1 MVFLI
6 FSKNVWGLI
15 SSPVIVVP
23 VFQRP
28 GSASQGSDLSAS
40 VSTSSSS
47 TPSPYP
53 SSPNAHSAVL
63 TQPSV
68 EFINPGDLSASALD
82 LSAAAPSAFQFPP
95 LPTLSAEDEEHK
107 FTLVSAGSPT
117 SPILAAAEH
126 TVSTADHPSFESS
139 FCSDFDSEDDF
150 SFVNFTDSDVVYN
163 GYKRQ
168 RLSSYS
174 GDDDDFSEESFGA
187 FDEDDCCAHAGLPSP
202 PLSASAEDAS
212 SANKSSK
219 RKVQRKMKRASSVS
233 SDDGSDYQGSV
244 MDGQAHISTRS
255 DGQSHSTS
263 SQAPASSTGPS
274 QPSSNDGHNAAS
286 TSEASGNNPSAPV
299 NRRGRK
305 QSLTEDPSKTFVCQL
320 CSRRFRRQEHLKRH
334 YRSLHTQDK
343 PFECNECGKK
353 FSRSDNLAQHARTH
367 GSGAIVM
374 GVLENGEIAPH
385 MSYEDHSPTPMGHV
399 LFEAAQSAVLAPSS
413 SSSSG
418 SERGTQS
425 LSPSSDGKRSLKKRK
440 REESA

>member
-1 MVFLI
+1 MGANFLR
-6 FSKNVWGLI
+6 GT
-15 SSPVIVVP
+15 VVP
-23 VFQRP
+23 VFPRP
-28 GSASQGSDLSAS
+28 GSTSQGSDLLSAS

-47 TPSPYP
+47 TPSPSP
-53 SSPNAHSAVL
+53 SSPSAHSVAL
-63 TQPSV
+63 TLPSV
-68 EFINPGDLSASALD
+68 EFINPGDLSASVLD
-82 LSAAAPSAFQFPP
+82 LSATAPAAFQFPP

-107 FTLVSAGSPT
+107 FTLVSAGSPA
-117 SPILAAAEH
+117 SPILAIVDH
-126 TVSTADHPSFESS
+126 SVSDADHPAFESS
-139 FCSDFDSEDDF
+139 FCSEFDSEDEF
-150 SFVNFTDSDVVYN
+150 SFVDFNHSDVVFT
-163 GYKRQ
+163 GDKRQ
-168 RLSSYS
+168 KLSSYS
-174 GDDDDFSEESFGA
+174 GDEDDFFSEQSFGT

-202 PLSASAEDAS
+202 PLSASADDAG
-212 SANKSSK
+212 SANKSNK
-219 RKVQRKMKRASSVS
+219 RKAQRKMKRATSVS
-233 SDDGSDYQGSV
+233 SDDESDYQGSV
-244 MDGQAHISTRS
+244 MDGQAYISTRS

-274 QPSSNDGHNAAS
+274 QPSSNDGHNATS
-286 TSEASGNNPSAPV
+286 TSEASGNNASVPV

-385 MSYEDHSPTPMGHV
+385 MGYEDHSPTTMGHV
-399 LFEAAQSAVLAPSS
+399 LFEAAQAAALAPSS

-440 REESA
+440 REDSA

>member
-1 MVFLI
+1 MAFLV
-6 FSKNVWGLI
+6 FSKCMGLI
-15 SSPVIVVP
+15 SSLTADVP
-23 VFQRP
+23 VFPRP

-47 TPSPYP
+47 TPSPSP
-53 SSPNAHSAVL
+53 SSPNAHSAAL

-107 FTLVSAGSPT
+107 FTLVSAGSPA

-126 TVSTADHPSFESS
+126 TVSTTDHPAFEAS
-139 FCSDFDSEDDF
+139 FCSEFDSEDEF
-150 SFVNFTDSDVVYN
+150 SFVNFTDSDIVYH
-163 GYKRQ
+163 GDKRQ

-174 GDDDDFSEESFGA
+174 GDDDDFFSEESFGA

-202 PLSASAEDAS
+202 PLSASAENAG

-219 RKVQRKMKRASSVS
+219 RKAQRKMKRASSMS

-255 DGQSHSTS
+255 DGQSHSAS

-374 GVLENGEIAPH
+374 GVLENDEIAPH
-385 MSYEDHSPTPMGHV
+385 MSYEDHSSTPMGHV
-399 LFEAAQSAVLAPSS
+399 LFEAAQTAVLAPSS